1 MHAARELQAIRS
13 DLKNAQ
19 EEFNSAR
26 QISLQKQ
33 NELQN
38 EVNQLK
44 MSNELREKDI
54 DRLNNTLQTEK
65 SQREQKVQELQQ
77 QLEDAMN
84 ELETAKTSQRSLD
97 MNCKIIES
105 ERKNIG
111 DRLQVREFLA
121 ASPDLLVNSSVLF
134 RLPSARLNDTKPLCQ
149 TWRLRPNLQRAKL
162 PASRTSWSRRL
173 LS

>member
-1 MHAARELQAIRS
+1 MLLITFHSHLMDQAVEDLAEAKLHAARELQAIRA

-26 QISLQKQ
+26 QMSLQKQ

-54 DRLNNTLQTEK
+54 DRLNNTLQSEK
-65 SQREQKVQELQQ
+65 LQREQKVQELQQ

-84 ELETAKTSQRSLD
+84 ELDTAKSSLRTLE

-105 ERKNIG
+105 ERKNMG
-111 DRLQVREFLA
+111 DRLQ
-121 ASPDLLVNSSVLF
+121 ASCST
-134 RLPSARLNDTKPLCQ
+134 A
-149 TWRLRPNLQRAKL
+149 LRTHFSHIISN
-162 PASRTSWSRRL
+162 
-173 LS
+173 